1 MSRWVIAALVVAA
14 AVAGC
19 GDPPAPDEATSEAQ
33 VRQRMLEYNL
43 MQITPGSGARL
54 CSYMVP
60 DAREAWKEDD
70 SRAATAMRDL
80 LPPSVVDCESH
91 WDYFIDL
98 FMRDPKVVEMIR
110 SDQITHVDV
119 AGETATA
126 TLSFGGTFEW
136 RWQDGQWLM
145 NGNL

>member
-1 MSRWVIAALVVAA
+1 MSRRVIVAFVVAA
-14 AVAGC
+14 AIAGC
-19 GDPPAPDEATSEAQ
+19 GDPPAPNKATSEAQ
-33 VRQRMLEYNL
+33 VRQRMQEYNL

-60 DAREAWKEDD
+60 GDREAWKEDD
-70 SRAATAMRDL
+70 SRAATAMRKF

-91 WDYFIDL
+91 WNHFIGL
-98 FMRDPKVVEMIR
+98 FMDDPKAAELIR
-110 SDQITHVDV
+110 TAQITAVDV

-136 RWQDGQWLM
+136 RWQDGRWLM
-145 NGNL
+145 SGHL

>member
-1 MSRWVIAALVVAA
+1 MSRWVIVAVVVAA
-14 AVAGC
+14 IAGC
-19 GDPPAPDEATSEAQ
+19 GGAPAPDKATSEAQ

-60 DAREAWKEDD
+60 DDREAWKEDD

-80 LPPSVVDCESH
+80 LPPSVDDCESH
-91 WDYFIDL
+91 WDYFIGL
-98 FMRDPKVVEMIR
+98 FMRDPKAVELIR
-110 SDQITHVDV
+110 SAQITNVDV
-119 AGETATA
+119 AGDTATA

-136 RWQDGQWLM
+136 RWHDGQWLM
-145 NGNL
+145 NRHL